1 MYTVTKDRIL
11 PCTVTGSWPRPRWF
25 DVSMWGRPL
34 DTCLMDT
41 RFREKFQD
49 ALATVLSDQER
60 AGLDI
65 LTHGDL
71 YTDDDMAGR
80 SWHHYPLQRWAGFDG
95 DYLQSEE
102 TRSPW
107 LRYPPGT
114 LLNEIYTGWRWPR
127 VVDKIEHRPLDYA
140 KIWRMTQAKSRK
152 PVRFGTCCSQV
163 MGLFLDIHTTK
174 YGDNRQV
181 IWDMAEA
188 MNKELLALKDAGCQ
202 VIQIEEPTLHF
213 WANTYGAKSDEVKFM
228 LEAFNREV
236 EGLDDIELWIHTCWG
251 NPNMQRV
258 IENDSYKECFE
269 LYLNECR
276 GDVWTLEMTD
286 RDYREIELFGSM
298 KGKLPKKICVGA
310 VSHRSLQ
317 VDSPEQVAQRIRRA
331 LEHIAP
337 EQLIVSSDCGFGRQG
352 CNRDIAF
359 FKAAAIAQGTNLV
372 RKELGVETTYV
383 PAADPSLQT
392 DIVPKSSDR

>member
-1 MYTVTKDRIL
+1 
-11 PCTVTGSWPRPRWF
+11 
-25 DVSMWGRPL
+25 
-34 DTCLMDT
+34 MDL

-49 ALATVLSDQER
+49 ALATVISDQER

-71 YTDDDMAGR
+71 HCDDDMAGR

-95 DYLQSEE
+95 DYLQSEA

-127 VVDKIEHRPLDYA
+127 VVDKVEHRPLDYA
-140 KIWRMTQAKSRK
+140 KIWRMAQSKTTR

-163 MGLFLDIHTTK
+163 MGLSLDLHTPK
-174 YGDNRQV
+174 YKDNQEV
-181 IWDMAEA
+181 VWDMAVA
-188 MNKELLALKDAGCQ
+188 MNKELLALRDAGCKC
-202 VIQIEEPTLHF
+202 IQIEEPTLHF
-213 WANTYGAKSDEVKFM
+213 WANSFGRDHDNVKFM
-228 LEAFNREV
+228 VKAYNREV
-236 EGLDDIELWIHTCWG
+236 QGLDDVEIWIHTCWG

-258 IENDSYKECFE
+258 IDNDSYRESFE

-276 GDVWTLEMTD
+276 GDVWTIETKD
-286 RDYREIELFGSM
+286 RNMREIELFAPL
-298 KGKLPKKICVGA
+298 KGKLKKKICIGA
-310 VSHRSLQ
+310 VSHRTLQ
-317 VDSPEQVAQRIRRA
+317 VERPEDVAATIRQA
-331 LEHIAP
+331 LKHIAP

-359 FKAAAIAQGTNLV
+359 FKSTAIAQGTNIV
-372 RKELGVETTYV
+372 RRELGLPETPV
-383 PAADPSLQT
+383 RAADPALQT
-392 DIVPKSSDR
+392 DIVPKTPDR